1 MGSHILVDLMP
12 EALSSHSHIILNAL
26 RRLVSSLHVAS
37 RQTEKQLGVST
48 AQLFALQKLQ
58 DGQKRS
64 LNELALLTHTHQSS
78 LSVVVRKLVDKGLI
92 QSSTAPS
99 DSRRLMLSLSAKGR
113 RMLDKAAA
121 SAPDRLLQAMAEMDP
136 KDQIQLGK
144 LLNELLDRA
153 AMSDAKADLFFE
165 YDDPK
170 NIEESH
176 EYRS

>member
-1 MGSHILVDLMP
+1 MIDAISP
-12 EALSSHSHIILNAL
+12 YSHIILNAL
-26 RRLVSSLHVAS
+26 RRLVSTLHVAS
-37 RQTEKQLGVST
+37 RQAEKQLGVST

-64 LNELALLTHTHQSS
+64 LNELALLTYTHQSS

-92 QSSTAPS
+92 QSSVAPS
-99 DSRRLMLSLSAKGR
+99 DSRRLMLGLTAKGR
-113 RMLDKAAA
+113 RMLDKAAT
-121 SAPDRLLQAMAEMDP
+121 SMPDRLLKALGEMDP

-153 AMSDAKADLFFE
+153 ALSDASADLFFE

-170 NIEESH
+170 TKEENH